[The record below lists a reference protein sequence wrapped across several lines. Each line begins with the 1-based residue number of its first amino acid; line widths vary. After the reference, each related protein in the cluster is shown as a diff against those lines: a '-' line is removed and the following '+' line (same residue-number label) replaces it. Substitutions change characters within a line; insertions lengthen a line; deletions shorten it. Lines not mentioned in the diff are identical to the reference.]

1 MKSFRAVGLMLVLSG
16 CAFAQWQAARGA
28 PHMPHGGAAVQ
39 GDGLPINTNGSPGGF
54 GNVLFPGTG
63 TAPPPGDWS
72 SSVPAIFG
80 GWSDVFSGGP
90 DGDAGRFRRRFS
102 RRSGYGYPLA
112 WPVVVGGVYNDPGYA
127 DQQPPNITIV
137 MPPQPSSPPLATS
150 QSVSPE
156 SSKGVLVEHGPGAA
170 GASASSDGQDA
181 PAASPAQD
189 ERPLLFVALKDSSVY
204 TAVAYWV
211 EDGTLY
217 YTTPQDHHN
226 QVSLDLVDRERT
238 ARLNAGSDGGLRLPS
253 R

>member
-1 MKSFRAVGLMLVLSG
+1 MKSFLAVGLMLVLSG

-28 PHMPHGGAAVQ
+28 PHMPRGSATLQ
-39 GDGLPINTNGSPGGF
+39 GDGVPIGTYGSPSGF
-54 GNVLFPGTG
+54 GNILFPGTG
-63 TAPPPGDWS
+63 TAPPAGDWS
-72 SSVPAIFG
+72 SSVPGVFG
-80 GWSDVFSGGP
+80 GWSDLFAGGP

-102 RRSGYGYPLA
+102 HRSAYGYPLA
-112 WPVVVGGVYNDPGYA
+112 WPVVVGGVYSDPSYA

-137 MPPQPSSPPLATS
+137 MPPQPSSPPLTIN
-150 QSVSPE
+150 QSFPPE
-156 SSKGVLVEHGPGAA
+156 SSKGVLPEHGPGAA
-170 GASASSDGQDA
+170 DASTSSDRQDE

-189 ERPLLFVALKDSSVY
+189 ERALLFVALKDGSVY

-226 QVSLDLVDRERT
+226 QVSLDLVDRELT
-238 ARLNAGSDGGLRLPS
+238 ARLNAGSGGGLRLPS